1 MTFFTQSWGTKS
13 VPSKNNNVERNNGLE
28 NLTLITTEKFG
39 DIDCDFYK
47 NAENE
52 MFLTRMQ
59 IGRALNYSDPQ
70 KAIDNI
76 HSKHRNRLNQ
86 FSVTLAL
93 RGADGKFYDTT
104 LYSQIGVMEICRWSQ
119 KPKAD
124 IFMDWVWNVVEKYRK
139 GELTPSINLQPL
151 ADSIAVLTTTIAD
164 MQQDIYSLKESQNN
178 KRLPN
183 KKYSRWKA
191 KAFEKLRLLHSFVN
205 SNTSEDLS
213 LSDISHIVIN
223 EVQDTYDIDINEYRD
238 LYKCEF
244 DLDENPYPL
253 DVVGYYKDIRDMFNL
268 TLDNIMERLHIDQS
282 SKTTENIFDVLARKL
297 EESSVVGD
305 DNCNT

>member
-1 MTFFTQSWGTKS
+1 M
-13 VPSKNNNVERNNGLE
+13 E

-39 DIDCDFYK
+39 DIDCEFYK
-47 NAENE
+47 NTKNE
-52 MFLTRMQ
+52 MFLTREQ
-59 IGRALNYSDPQ
+59 VGVALGYANPQ
-70 KAIDNI
+70 KAIEKLHAN
-76 HSKHRNRLNQ
+76 HRKRLDG
-86 FSVTLAL
+86 LCL
-93 RGADGKFYDTT
+93 RLTKYSTPSNGGSGLPIETIY
-104 LYSQIGVMEICRWSQ
+104 YSQVGVMEICRWSQ

-124 IFMDWVWNVVEKYRK
+124 AFMDWVWSIIEKYRK
-139 GELTPSINLQPL
+139 GELIQPVNLQPL
-151 ADSIAVLTTTIAD
+151 IDSITLLTNAVSGI
-164 MQQDIYSLKESQNN
+164 QQDIFSLKEAQNN
-178 KRLPN
+178 KRLPD

-253 DVVGYYKDIRDMFNL
+253 DVVGHYKDIRDMFNL